1 MRGRKNLLLIASE
14 VEGLQLVLLRY
25 PRLPE
30 PGSSYTKE
38 LVLQANKSGRT
49 EPVCE
54 GGGRPEKERQ
64 GEVKGL
70 PNGKQQRITMTIP

>member
-14 VEGLQLVLLRY
+14 VKGLQLLLLRY

-38 LVLQANKSGRT
+38 LALQASKSGGT

-54 GGGRPEKERQ
+54 AGEARKRET
-64 GEVKGL
+64 GEVKCL
-70 PNGKQQRITMTIP
+70 PNGKQQRITMTMP

>member
-25 PRLPE
+25 PRLLE

-38 LVLQANKSGRT
+38 LALQASKSGGA
-49 EPVCE
+49 EPVCKGGE
-54 GGGRPEKERQ
+54 ARKRETGGG
-64 GEVKGL
+64 KGL
-70 PNGKQQRITMTIP
+70 T

>member
-14 VEGLQLVLLRY
+14 VEGLQLLLLRY

-38 LVLQANKSGRT
+38 LVLQASKSGRT

-54 GGGRPEKERQ
+54 GGGEARKRETGR
-64 GEVKGL
+64 GKGL
-70 PNGKQQRITMTIP
+70 T